1 MIPRVVDRTRTADH
15 SILAQRRGQLGWSV
29 AALAAAIPTTA
40 ARLRRVEQ
48 GRATLPAGL
57 AARLALVLEL
67 TPYEALASL
76 GIDPS
81 RSWTDAVLPPPALE
95 VLR

>member
-1 MIPRVVDRTRTADH
+1 MADNL
-15 SILAQRRGQLGWSV
+15 LAQRREQLGWSL

-48 GRATLPAGL
+48 GRATLPPGL

-67 TPYEALASL
+67 TPYEALTHL
-76 GIDPS
+76 GVDPI

-95 VLR
+95 VQRC